1 MNPFEMLFVPM
12 VLFMVIVAPTWIVM
26 HYRSVNRSS
35 SQLSEDDRQA
45 LEDMSVAVDQM
56 ADRIESLE
64 SILDAD
70 HPNWRQ
76 ERGGQTQEEVSR
88 CRIVSVVLVKVVVV
102 VGVWVSI
109 ETAPK
114 DGSAVSVPAL
124 LRTGTCPTG
133 SFV

>member
-45 LEDMSVAVDQM
+45 LEEMLVGVDQM

-70 HPNWRQ
+70 HPDWRQ
-76 ERGGQTQEEVSR
+76 EHGSQTKEEV
-88 CRIVSVVLVKVVVV
+88 
-102 VGVWVSI
+102 
-109 ETAPK
+109 
-114 DGSAVSVPAL
+114 
-124 LRTGTCPTG
+124 
-133 SFV
+133 

>member
-26 HYRSVNRSS
+26 HYRSVNRSN

-45 LEDMSVAVDQM
+45 LEDMLVAVDQM

-76 ERGGQTQEEVSR
+76 ESGGQTKKEV
-88 CRIVSVVLVKVVVV
+88 
-102 VGVWVSI
+102 
-109 ETAPK
+109 
-114 DGSAVSVPAL
+114 
-124 LRTGTCPTG
+124 
-133 SFV
+133 

>member
-12 VLFMVIVAPTWIVM
+12 MLFMVIVAPTWIVM
-26 HYRSVNRSS
+26 HYQSVNRSS

-45 LEDMSVAVDQM
+45 LEDTLVAVDQM

-76 ERGGQTQEEVSR
+76 ERGDQAQEEV
-88 CRIVSVVLVKVVVV
+88 
-102 VGVWVSI
+102 
-109 ETAPK
+109 
-114 DGSAVSVPAL
+114 
-124 LRTGTCPTG
+124 
-133 SFV
+133 

>member
-26 HYRSVNRSS
+26 HYRSVNRSK

-45 LEDMSVAVDQM
+45 LEKMLVAVDQM

-70 HPNWRQ
+70 HPNWHQ
-76 ERGGQTQEEVSR
+76 ESGGQTKKEV
-88 CRIVSVVLVKVVVV
+88 
-102 VGVWVSI
+102 
-109 ETAPK
+109 
-114 DGSAVSVPAL
+114 
-124 LRTGTCPTG
+124 
-133 SFV
+133 

>member
-1 MNPFEMLFVPM
+1 MNPFEMLIVPM

-45 LEDMSVAVDQM
+45 LEEILVVVDQM

-70 HPNWRQ
+70 HPNWRR
-76 ERGGQTQEEVSR
+76 ERVSQSQEEV
-88 CRIVSVVLVKVVVV
+88 
-102 VGVWVSI
+102 
-109 ETAPK
+109 
-114 DGSAVSVPAL
+114 
-124 LRTGTCPTG
+124 
-133 SFV
+133 

>member
-45 LEDMSVAVDQM
+45 LEEMLVAVDQL

-64 SILDAD
+64 SILEAD
-70 HPNWRQ
+70 HPNWRH
-76 ERGGQTQEEVSR
+76 ETGGQSKEEV
-88 CRIVSVVLVKVVVV
+88 
-102 VGVWVSI
+102 
-109 ETAPK
+109 
-114 DGSAVSVPAL
+114 
-124 LRTGTCPTG
+124 
-133 SFV
+133 

>member
-1 MNPFEMLFVPM
+1 MNPLEILFVPM

-45 LEDMSVAVDQM
+45 LEDMLVAVDQM

-76 ERGGQTQEEVSR
+76 ERGDQAQEG
-88 CRIVSVVLVKVVVV
+88 L
-102 VGVWVSI
+102 
-109 ETAPK
+109 
-114 DGSAVSVPAL
+114 
-124 LRTGTCPTG
+124 
-133 SFV
+133 

>member
-45 LEDMSVAVDQM
+45 LEEMLVAVDQM

-70 HPNWRQ
+70 HPHWRQ
-76 ERGGQTQEEVSR
+76 ERGGQTKEEV
-88 CRIVSVVLVKVVVV
+88 
-102 VGVWVSI
+102 
-109 ETAPK
+109 
-114 DGSAVSVPAL
+114 
-124 LRTGTCPTG
+124 
-133 SFV
+133 

>member
-1 MNPFEMLFVPM
+1 MNPLEILFVPM

-45 LEDMSVAVDQM
+45 LEDMLVAVDQM

-76 ERGGQTQEEVSR
+76 ERGDQAQEE
-88 CRIVSVVLVKVVVV
+88 L
-102 VGVWVSI
+102 
-109 ETAPK
+109 
-114 DGSAVSVPAL
+114 
-124 LRTGTCPTG
+124 
-133 SFV
+133 

>member
-1 MNPFEMLFVPM
+1 MNPFEMLIVPM

-35 SQLSEDDRQA
+35 SQLSEEDRQA
-45 LEDMSVAVDQM
+45 LEDLLVAVDQM

-76 ERGGQTQEEVSR
+76 ERGDQAQEE
-88 CRIVSVVLVKVVVV
+88 L
-102 VGVWVSI
+102 
-109 ETAPK
+109 
-114 DGSAVSVPAL
+114 
-124 LRTGTCPTG
+124 
-133 SFV
+133 

>member
-26 HYRSVNRSS
+26 HYRSMNRSR
-35 SQLSEDDRQA
+35 SQLSDSDRQS
-45 LEDMSVAVDQM
+45 LEDMLVAVDQM

-76 ERGGQTQEEVSR
+76 QHGGQNQQ
-88 CRIVSVVLVKVVVV
+88 
-102 VGVWVSI
+102 
-109 ETAPK
+109 
-114 DGSAVSVPAL
+114 GS
-124 LRTGTCPTG
+124 
-133 SFV
+133 